1 MMFRK
6 GFTLVEMVVVLA
18 ILGILVSII
27 LPGVQYVR
35 ESSRQLECQNHL
47 KQIAIAM
54 HSHHSAN
61 GIIPS
66 GGWGA
71 NWVGEASKGFGP
83 KQPGGWIYS
92 SLPYMEEQSLFQMST
107 GSTSLLQKI
116 NAAKMLQSSVPT
128 FLCPTRRTGGVSP
141 YLGSVPLKNCAPVE
155 TAAKNDFAINQAV
168 GGLKSEWTLLDV
180 RDGLTQTILYG
191 EKLLR
196 GSTPSGAGDEDA
208 MLVGM
213 DDDNHRST
221 THQLG
226 RDLSASGSMRGL
238 GFGSVHARGC
248 NFAFFDGSTKS
259 LSFDIDATTLQ
270 RLGDPIDGKT
280 IEIP

>member
-1 MMFRK
+1 
-6 GFTLVEMVVVLA
+6 
-18 ILGILVSII
+18 
-27 LPGVQYVR
+27 
-35 ESSRQLECQNHL
+35 
-47 KQIAIAM
+47 
-54 HSHHSAN
+54 
-61 GIIPS
+61 
-66 GGWGA
+66 
-71 NWVGEASKGFGP
+71 
-83 KQPGGWIYS
+83 
-92 SLPYMEEQSLFQMST
+92 MEEQSLFQMST

-221 THQLG
+221 TYQLG
-226 RDLSASGSMRGL
+226 RDKVIDLAYATLLVACFMAFAAYRGTTRPGMDWLWPTMNDHL
-238 GFGSVHARGC
+238 GG
-248 NFAFFDGSTKS
+248 
-259 LSFDIDATTLQ
+259 
-270 RLGDPIDGKT
+270 
-280 IEIP
+280 